1 MTDKTAVVIGVDIGT
16 TSTKAV
22 AFSTAGRVVAHHAV
36 EYPLLTPTPA
46 AAEQDPEEIYRA
58 VLTAI
63 QAAVRQAGVPPGDV
77 TCVAFSAAMHSVIA
91 VDADG
96 RPLTRSLTWA
106 DSRATDWAERIQH
119 DWGGL
124 AIYQRTGT
132 PIHPMS
138 PLAKLVWLRREQSEV
153 FARAA
158 RFIGIKE
165 YVFFRLFKRYVVDYS
180 IASATGLFN
189 LSQLDWDA
197 EALKV
202 AGITRTQL
210 PEPVPTTFHLAGLE
224 PELAR
229 ELGLLPTTP
238 FVVGAN
244 DGVLSNLGVNAMG
257 PGEVAVTIGTSGAMR
272 TVVDRPVTD
281 PSGRT
286 FCYALTDRHWVIGGP
301 VNNGGIVFRWVRDE
315 LTASVVET
323 ARRLGI
329 DPYEV
334 LTRIAERVTP
344 GAEGLLFH
352 PYLAGER
359 APLWNANLRGSF
371 FGLAMH
377 HRKEHLIRAVLE
389 GVIFNLYS
397 ILPAVEALI
406 GPTQTM
412 KATGGFARSGL
423 WRQMMADIF
432 NREVVVPESFESSC
446 LGAAVL
452 GLYALGRVDSLNV
465 IAGMVGATHRHA
477 PIAGNVAIYQRLLPI
492 YLSIPTKLEPEY
504 RAIAAFQREL
514 SITEPTGGVASPPLT
529 QEV

>member
-1 MTDKTAVVIGVDIGT
+1 MSNQIVGVDIGT

-22 AFSTAGRVVAHHAV
+22 VFDTDGRVVAHHAV

-46 AAEQDPEEIYRA
+46 AAEQDPEEIHRA

-63 QAAVRQAGVPPGDV
+63 REAVRKARAAPGDV
-77 TCVAFSAAMHSVIA
+77 VCVAFSAAMHSLIA
-91 VDADG
+91 VDADH
-96 RPLTRSLTWA
+96 RPLTRSITWA
-106 DSRATDWAERIQH
+106 DSRATEWAERIKN
-119 DWGGL
+119 DWDGL

-138 PLAKLVWLRREQSEV
+138 PFAKLVWLRREQPDA

-197 EALKV
+197 GALEV
-202 AGITRTQL
+202 AGVTPERL
-210 PEPVPTTFHLAGLE
+210 AEPVPTTFHLAGLE

-244 DGVLSNLGVNAMG
+244 DGVLSNLGVNAIG

-272 TVVDRPVTD
+272 AVVDRPLTD

-315 LTASVVET
+315 LTASAVET

-334 LTRIAERVTP
+334 LTRIAERVKP

-377 HRKEHLIRAVLE
+377 HHKEHLIRAVLE

-465 IAGMVGATHRHA
+465 IAEMVGATHRHA
-477 PIAGNVAIYQRLLPI
+477 PMAGNVAIYQRLLPI
-492 YLSIPTKLEPEY
+492 YLSIPAKLEQEY
-504 RAIAAFQREL
+504 RAIAAFQREMAA
-514 SITEPTGGVASPPLT
+514 TEPTGGAAALPMT
-529 QEV
+529 EEV

>member
-1 MTDKTAVVIGVDIGT
+1 MSDETTIVIGVDIGT

-22 AFSTAGRVVAHHAV
+22 AFRPSGRVVAHHAV

-46 AAEQDPEEIYRA
+46 AAEQDPDEITRA
-58 VLTAI
+58 VFTALRE
-63 QAAVRQAGVPPGDV
+63 AVRKSGAAPVDV
-77 TCVAFSAAMHSVIA
+77 VCVAFSAAMHSVIA
-91 VDADG
+91 LDAAH
-96 RPLTRSLTWA
+96 RPLTRSITWA
-106 DSRATDWAERIQH
+106 DSRATSWAEHIKR
-119 DWGGL
+119 DLGGT
-124 AIYQRTGT
+124 AIYRRTGT

-138 PLAKLVWLRREQSEV
+138 PLAKLVWLRHEQPEI
-153 FARAA
+153 FARAV
-158 RFIGIKE
+158 RFVGIKE
-165 YVFFRLFKRYVVDYS
+165 YVLFQLFKRYVVDYS

-189 LSQLDWDA
+189 LSQLDWDK
-197 EALKV
+197 EALTV
-202 AGITRTQL
+202 AGITAEQL

-224 PELAR
+224 PETAW
-229 ELGLLPTTP
+229 ELGVLPTTP
-238 FVVGAN
+238 FVIGAN
-244 DGVLSNLGVNAMG
+244 DGVLSNLGVNAIG
-257 PGEVAVTIGTSGAMR
+257 PGEVAVTIGTSGALR
-272 TVVDRPVTD
+272 AVVDRPLTD

-323 ARRLGI
+323 AKRLGI

-334 LTRIAERVTP
+334 LTRIAERVSP

-359 APLWNANLRGSF
+359 APLWDANLRGSF

-377 HRKEHLIRAVLE
+377 HHKEHLIRAVLE

-432 NREVVVPESFESSC
+432 NRDVVVPESFESSC

-465 IAGMVGATHRHA
+465 IAGMVGATHRHT

-492 YLSIPTKLEPEY
+492 FLAIPTKLEAEY
-504 RAIAAFQREL
+504 QAIAAFQRDL
-514 SITEPTGGVASPPLT
+514 PASGATAGVASPPLT

>member
-1 MTDKTAVVIGVDIGT
+1 MTDETAVVIGVDIGT

-22 AFSTAGRVVAHHAV
+22 VFDTAGQVIAHHAV

-46 AAEQDPEEIYRA
+46 AAEQDPEEIHRA

-63 QAAVRQAGVPPGDV
+63 REAVRKAGAAPADV
-77 TCVAFSAAMHSVIA
+77 VGVAFSAAMHSVIA
-91 VDADG
+91 VGADH
-96 RPLTRSLTWA
+96 RPLTRSITWA
-106 DSRATDWAERIQH
+106 DSRATEWAERIKN
-119 DWGGL
+119 DWDGL

-138 PLAKLVWLRREQSEV
+138 PLAKLVWLRREQPEV

-158 RFIGIKE
+158 RFVGIKE

-189 LSQLDWDA
+189 LSRLDWDA
-197 EALKV
+197 GALEV
-202 AGITRTQL
+202 AGITPDRL
-210 PEPVPTTFHLAGLE
+210 AEPVPTTFHMAGLE
-224 PELAR
+224 PDLAR

-244 DGVLSNLGVNAMG
+244 DGVLSNLGVNAIG

-272 TVVDRPVTD
+272 AVVDRPLTD

-315 LTASVVET
+315 LTASAVET

-465 IAGMVGATHRHA
+465 IAGMVGATHRHT
-477 PIAGNVAIYQRLLPI
+477 PIAKNVEIYSRLLPI
-492 YLSIPTKLEPEY
+492 YLSIPAKLEQEY
-504 RAIAAFQREL
+504 RAIAAFQREM
-514 SITEPTGGVASPPLT
+514 SVTEPTGGVASPPMT